1 MDYVYCGAEP
11 PEDILNVYD
20 GGGQRTTG
28 HFSPNF
34 NGFNISSGDPGY
46 MELVPILADGGEN
59 FGVSALAFD
68 DYEEL
73 LWMGNQGG
81 HVTSYYSSTLQKYT
95 SFQVHASDIVRQI
108 ITIDSGILV
117 LTQTSLR
124 HQIRRGIPK
133 FTHRSKSM
141 TEMVCMQQLAPHRL
155 IMAGLQDEMIEFDL
169 RTLKEMKVEHVGS
182 TGCTVLR
189 KNSRFLFAGDPFGMV
204 TLRDLNSLHV
214 EHTIKTHTGS
224 LSDFDVQGNYLI
236 SCGYSGRQGT
246 LAADRFLMVYDLR
259 MLRSI
264 SPIQVLIDPQLLKFL
279 PSQTSRLAVVS
290 SYGQVQLVDTVELSE
305 PRVSMYQINTTGS
318 QCLSFDVCSSS
329 QAMAFGA
336 QSGHISVIAT
346 LNTPQPQFN
355 AFSRNTEFADPVPQ
369 LPFVPITDTS
379 FPLSSIILPHLVT
392 GPRWFSDWP
401 PELQRYQY
409 RRPKPIE
416 SDVLNNM
423 KMQGPIGYSPN
434 PRAARRNQIP
444 YILDSPN
451 NMASNSNGMANT
463 VKTTE
468 SGVKIIPR
476 RYRKVE
482 LKYSKLGTQ
491 DFDFE
496 QHNQTC
502 FAGLEATLPNSY
514 CNSMLQILYF
524 IEPLRQKLIEHSC
537 KKEFC
542 LSCELGF
549 LFNMLDKSSAATP
562 CQASNF
568 LRSFRTVPEA
578 SALGLILSDRSSNV
592 NLISL
597 IQNWNRFI
605 LHQMH
610 YEMVDSDKKSR
621 LNSATS
627 TSSSEENSANNDKPT
642 TVDLSSKAGE
652 IFQTIDMKSNDDR
665 ERSKINEETEISR
678 LFGTKQDCINRCL
691 KCHEKKTKQSILL
704 ACNLTYPLQVKEVE
718 QFNFGSILKGSLST
732 EKHIQAFCESCKK
745 FSPTK
750 QSVKVTC
757 LPQILAINCGLSNEK
772 DLAFLRRQLNRNLH
786 TPSESPAILNTN
798 KPCRYG
804 MNCSRSDCHFVHPDR
819 KSPTSNSTTTQT
831 NSSPNGRQSSWF
843 PLGFSMSISELG
855 ELSVQT
861 ELSDTKTEE
870 HNSMENKENR
880 KSVNET
886 SDAGNGESA
895 AHDKKQSANLAS
907 NNDSYREYALH
918 AVVCQIDD
926 GTQKNLVS
934 LINVSK
940 KYHTQKMATSGSNG
954 EEQQQWYI
962 FNDFS
967 ISPVS
972 IQESVW
978 FTLDWKVPC
987 VLFYSS
993 IGMAGPAEPSAPAA
1007 GTAAIDDIQNISTE
1021 MELPH
1026 HNPFIQD
1033 ITNPV
1038 QLAPAPAPS
1047 NMGDV
1052 LFKPL
1057 QSNEM
1062 PQAGDLV
1069 AMDAEFVTLNP
1080 EENEIRPDGKT
1091 ATIKPCHMSVA
1102 RISCIR
1108 GQGPDEGVPFMDDY
1122 ISTQEKVVDYLTQ
1135 FSGIKPGDLD
1145 ANFSSKRLTALK
1157 NSYQKLK
1164 YLVDIGVI
1172 FVGHGLKNDFRVINI
1187 YVPSEQIIDTVH
1199 LFHLPHHRMVS
1210 LRFLAWH
1217 FLGTKIQSE
1226 THDSVEDARTTLL
1239 LYKYYLKLTAEKKFT
1254 SALKN
1259 LYDRGKQLQWKVPET
1274 D

>member
-20 GGGQRTTG
+20 GGGQSATG

-81 HVTSYYSSTLQKYT
+81 HVTSYYSGTMQKYT

-108 ITIDSGILV
+108 ITTDSGILV

-133 FTHRSKSM
+133 FTHRSKNM
-141 TEMVCMQQLAPHRL
+141 TEMVCMQQLTPSRL
-155 IMAGLQDEMIEFDL
+155 VMAGLQDVMIEFDL
-169 RTLKEMKVEHVGS
+169 STLKETKVDPVGS

-189 KNSRFLFAGDPFGMV
+189 KNSRYLFAGDPFGIV
-204 TLRDLNSLHV
+204 TLRDLNTLHI

-236 SCGYSGRQGT
+236 SCGYSERQGT
-246 LAADRFLMVYDLR
+246 LSADRFLMVYDLR

-290 SYGQVQLVDTVELSE
+290 SYGQIQLVDTVELSE
-305 PRVSMYQINTTGS
+305 PRVSMYQVNTTGS
-318 QCLSFDVCSSS
+318 QCLSFDICSSS

-336 QSGHISVIAT
+336 QSGHISVIASV
-346 LNTPQPQFN
+346 NTPQPQFN

-369 LPFVPITDTS
+369 LPFTPITDTT
-379 FPLSSIILPHLVT
+379 FPLSSIPLPYLVT

-401 PELQRYQY
+401 QQLLLYQY

-416 SDVLNNM
+416 ADVLNNM

-434 PRAARRNQIP
+434 PRTARRNQIP
-444 YILDSPN
+444 YILDTSSSL
-451 NMASNSNGMANT
+451 ATNSNGNT
-463 VKTTE
+463 SMVKTTE
-468 SGVKIIPR
+468 SGAKIIPR

-482 LKYSKLGTQ
+482 LKYTKLGTQ

-524 IEPLRQKLIEHSC
+524 IEPLRQKLIDHSC

-549 LFNMLDKSSAATP
+549 LFNMLDKSSAASP

-610 YEMVDSDKKSR
+610 YEMVDSEKKSR

-627 TSSSEENSANNDKPT
+627 TSSSEENSASNDKPST
-642 TVDLSSKAGE
+642 GD
-652 IFQTIDMKSNDDR
+652 IFQTIDMKDNDDR
-665 ERSKINEETEISR
+665 ERSKINEESEISR

-691 KCHEKKTKQSILL
+691 KCNEEKSKQSILL
-704 ACNLTYPLQVKEVE
+704 ACNLTYPFQVKEAD
-718 QFNFGSILKGSLST
+718 QFNFGSILKCSLSM
-732 EKHIQAFCESCKK
+732 EKHIQAFCESCRK
-745 FSPTK
+745 FFPTK

-757 LPQILAINCGLSNEK
+757 LPQILAINCGLNNEK
-772 DLAFLRRQLNRNLH
+772 DLQFLRRQLNRHLI
-786 TPSESPAILNTN
+786 TPTESPVILNTT

-804 MNCSRSDCHFVHPDR
+804 NNCSRGDCHFVHPDR
-819 KSPTSNSTTTQT
+819 KSPTANSSMTQT
-831 NSSPNGRQSSWF
+831 NMSPKSQNSWF
-843 PLGFSMSISELG
+843 PLSFSMSISEQG

-861 ELSDTKTEE
+861 EHSNTKAEE
-870 HNSMENKENR
+870 HSFTENKENR
-880 KSVNET
+880 RSNNEVNTAGSESNET
-886 SDAGNGESA
+886 E
-895 AHDKKQSANLAS
+895 KPQSTNAAS
-907 NNDSYREYALH
+907 NGSYREYALH

-926 GTQKNLVS
+926 GCQKNLVS

-940 KYHTQKMATSGSNG
+940 NYHSIKLAASGNSAD
-954 EEQQQWYI
+954 EQQQWYI

-993 IGMAGPAEPSAPAA
+993 INTEVSTNEAAKSDIPTNSAES
-1007 GTAAIDDIQNISTE
+1007 D
-1021 MELPH
+1021 LPQ
-1026 HNPFIQD
+1026 HNPFLQD
-1033 ITNPV
+1033 ISNPV
-1038 QLAPAPAPS
+1038 QLASAPAS
-1047 NMGDV
+1047 SSMGEV
-1052 LFKPL
+1052 IYKPL
-1057 QSNEM
+1057 QMNEM

-1164 YLVDIGVI
+1164 FLVDVGVI

-1217 FLGTKIQSE
+1217 FLGIKIQSE
-1226 THDSVEDARTTLL
+1226 THDSVEDARTTLQ
-1239 LYKYYLKLTAEKKFT
+1239 LYKHYLKLTAEKKFT

-1259 LYDRGKQLQWKVPET
+1259 LYDRGKQLQWKVLET
-1274 D
+1274 E

>member
-1 MDYVYCGAEP
+1 MDYVYCGDPNDPIAGE
-11 PEDILNVYD
+11 EMLNVYD
-20 GGGQRTTG
+20 GTRSAN
-28 HFSPNF
+28 HYSPNF
-34 NGFNISSGDPGY
+34 GGFNLGSEPDY
-46 MELVPILADGGEN
+46 MEMVPILADGGEN
-59 FGVSALAFD
+59 FGVSAVTFD
-68 DYEEL
+68 NYEEL

-81 HVTSYYSSTLQKYT
+81 HVTSYYLSNTLQKYT
-95 SFQVHASDIVRQI
+95 SFQVHPSDIVRQI
-108 ITIDSGILV
+108 STIDSGILA

-133 FTHRSKSM
+133 FTHKSKHM
-141 TEMVCMQQLAPHRL
+141 TEMVCMQQLSPHRL
-155 IMAGLQDEMIEFDL
+155 IMAGLQDEMIDFDL
-169 RTLKEMKVEHVGS
+169 RTLKETKLEHVGS
-182 TGCTVLR
+182 AGCTVLR
-189 KNSRFLFAGDPFGMV
+189 QNSRFLFAGDPFGNV

-246 LAADRFLMVYDLR
+246 LAVDRFLMVYDLR
-259 MLRSI
+259 MLRLI
-264 SPIQVLIDPQLLKFL
+264 SPIQVLIDSQLLKFL

-305 PRVSMYQINTTGS
+305 PRVSMYQINTTGTP
-318 QCLSFDVCSSS
+318 CLLSFDVSSSS
-329 QAMAFGA
+329 QALAFGD
-336 QSGHISVIAT
+336 QSGHISIMTAVNVA
-346 LNTPQPQFN
+346 QPQFN
-355 AFSRNTEFADPVPQ
+355 SFSREIEFPDPLPQ
-369 LPFVPITDTS
+369 LPIVPITDTT
-379 FPLSSIILPHLVT
+379 FPLSSIVLPHLVT
-392 GPRWFSDWP
+392 GSRWFSDWP
-401 PELQRYQY
+401 AELLNYQY
-409 RRPKPIE
+409 RRPKPIDAE
-416 SDVLNNM
+416 ILNHM

-434 PRAARRNQIP
+434 PRTQRRNQIP
-444 YILDSPN
+444 YIIEN
-451 NMASNSNGMANT
+451 ASGITGSGNGLTNT
-463 VKTTE
+463 IK
-468 SGVKIIPR
+468 SSDPGVKIIPR

-514 CNSMLQILYF
+514 CNAMLQILYF
-524 IEPLRQKLIEHSC
+524 IEPLRQKLLEHRCS
-537 KKEFC
+537 KEFC
-542 LSCELGF
+542 LTCELGF
-549 LFNMLDKSSAATP
+549 LFNMFDKCTGMSSTP

-592 NLISL
+592 NLMNL

-610 YEMVDSDKKSR
+610 YEI
-621 LNSATS
+621 L
-627 TSSSEENSANNDKPT
+627 E
-642 TVDLSSKAGE
+642 SSKNGHLNHSKYGSVGKNSVDIVTEETEE
-652 IFQTIDMKSNDDR
+652 IFQGIDVRNDEAAKDDQDHEAR
-665 ERSKINEETEISR
+665 ERSKVNTETDISR
-678 LFGTKQDCINRCL
+678 LFGTKQTTVNRCL
-691 KCHEKKTKQSILL
+691 KCNEDKTKQSILL
-704 ACNLTYPLQVKEVE
+704 TCNLSYPHGSKETE
-718 QFNFGSILKGSLST
+718 YFSFGSILKGSLSS
-732 EKHIQAFCESCKK
+732 EKSIQAFCENCKK

-750 QSVKVTC
+750 QMVKVTS
-757 LPQILAINCGLSNEK
+757 LPQILTVNCGLNNEK
-772 DLAFLRRQLNRNLH
+772 DLGFLRRHLQRNNFNL
-786 TPSESPAILNTN
+786 SESPATLNTN

-804 MNCSRSDCHFVHPDR
+804 INCSRSDCHFLHPDR
-819 KSPTSNSTTTQT
+819 KSPSMASSTQQQPA
-831 NSSPNGRQSSWF
+831 NVNISPSGRQTSWF
-843 PLGFSMSISELG
+843 PLSFSMSLNDQG

-861 ELSDTKTEE
+861 ENSNTKLAVESSERNPKSNEIPSGVTE
-870 HNSMENKENR
+870 
-880 KSVNET
+880 
-886 SDAGNGESA
+886 
-895 AHDKKQSANLAS
+895 
-907 NNDSYREYALH
+907 SYREYALH

-940 KYHTQKMATSGSNG
+940 KYHTMKMETMNGS

-962 FNDFS
+962 FNDFC

-972 IQESVW
+972 NQESVW

-993 IGMAGPAEPSAPAA
+993 VNTEKNEILECMVDIPHNEPQP
-1007 GTAAIDDIQNISTE
+1007 
-1021 MELPH
+1021 LY
-1026 HNPFIQD
+1026 NPFLED
-1033 ITNPV
+1033 IENV
-1038 QLAPAPAPS
+1038 AHGGNA
-1047 NMGDV
+1047 GDP

-1057 QSNEM
+1057 QSHEM

-1080 EENEIRPDGKT
+1080 EENELRPDGKT

-1108 GQGPDEGVPFMDDY
+1108 GQGPDEGVPFIDDY
-1122 ISTQEKVVDYLTQ
+1122 ISTQEKVADYLTQ

-1145 ANFSSKRLTALK
+1145 ANFSNKRLNSMK

-1164 YLVDIGVI
+1164 YLVDVGVL

-1187 YVPSEQIIDTVH
+1187 FVPSEQIIDTVH

-1226 THDSVEDARTTLL
+1226 THDSVEDARTTLQ
-1239 LYKYYLKLTAEKKFT
+1239 LYKHYLQLQAEKKFLA
-1254 SALKN
+1254 ALKN
-1259 LYDRGKQLQWKVPET
+1259 LYDRGKQLQWKVPE

>member
-20 GGGQRTTG
+20 GGGQRATG

-81 HVTSYYSSTLQKYT
+81 HVTSYYSGTLQKYT

-108 ITIDSGILV
+108 ITIDAGILV

-141 TEMVCMQQLAPHRL
+141 SEMVCMQLLTPHRL
-155 IMAGLQDEMIEFDL
+155 VMAGLQDEMIEFDL
-169 RTLKEMKVEHVGS
+169 RTLKETKVEHVGS

-204 TLRDLNSLHV
+204 TLRDLNTLHV

-290 SYGQVQLVDTVELSE
+290 SYGQIQLVDTVELSE

-336 QSGHISVIAT
+336 QSGHISVIAAV
-346 LNTPQPQFN
+346 NTPQPQFN

-369 LPFVPITDTS
+369 LPFVPITDTT
-379 FPLSSIILPHLVT
+379 FPLSSIVLPHLVT
-392 GPRWFSDWP
+392 GTHWFSDWP
-401 PELQRYQY
+401 AELLRYQY

-416 SDVLNNM
+416 ADVLNSM

-434 PRAARRNQIP
+434 PRTVRRNQIP
-444 YILDSPN
+444 YILDTPN
-451 NMASNSNGMANT
+451 SLAANSNGMNT
-463 VKTTE
+463 STKTTE

-549 LFNMLDKSSAATP
+549 LFNMLDKSSAASP

-610 YEMVDSDKKSR
+610 YEMVDSEKKSR
-621 LNSATS
+621 LNSGTS
-627 TSSSEENSANNDKPT
+627 TSSSDENSAGNDKP
-642 TVDLSSKAGE
+642 VLDINNKAGE
-652 IFQTIDMKSNDDR
+652 IFQTIDMKENDDR
-665 ERSKINEETEISR
+665 ERSKINEDSEVSR
-678 LFGTKQDCINRCL
+678 LFGTRQDCINHCL
-691 KCHEKKTKQSILL
+691 KCNDEKTKQNILL
-704 ACNLTYPLQVKEVE
+704 ACNLTYPLQVKDGE
-718 QFNFGSILKGSLST
+718 QFHFGSILKASLST

-772 DLAFLRRQLNRNLH
+772 DLGFLRRQLNRNLH
-786 TPSESPAILNTN
+786 TPSESPAILNTS

-804 MNCSRSDCHFVHPDR
+804 LNCSRSDCHFVHPDR
-819 KSPTSNSTTTQT
+819 KSPASNNTSFQHNT
-831 NSSPNGRQSSWF
+831 SPNGRQNSWF
-843 PLGFSMSISELG
+843 PLSFSMSISEQG
-855 ELSVQT
+855 ELCVQT
-861 ELSDTKTEE
+861 EHSNTKTEE
-870 HNSMENKENR
+870 HNYADNKENR
-880 KSVNET
+880 RSIHET
-886 SDAGNGESA
+886 SIESGR
-895 AHDKKQSANLAS
+895 KRFANS
-907 NNDSYREYALH
+907 TTSESYREYALH

-940 KYHTQKMATSGSNG
+940 KYHIQKLASSGNSG

-993 IGMAGPAEPSAPAA
+993 INMDASAISLAA
-1007 GTAAIDDIQNISTE
+1007 AAATKGDMPTNSTE
-1021 MELPH
+1021 AELPQ

-1038 QLAPAPAPS
+1038 QLAPASAPS
-1047 NMGDV
+1047 SMGDV
-1052 LFKPL
+1052 IFKPL
-1057 QSNEM
+1057 QANEM

-1187 YVPSEQIIDTVH
+1187 YVPSDQIIDTVH

-1226 THDSVEDARTTLL
+1226 THDSVEDARTTLQ
-1239 LYKYYLKLTAEKKFT
+1239 LYKHYLKLMAEQKFT
-1254 SALKN
+1254 NALKT
-1259 LYDRGKQLQWKVPET
+1259 LYDRGKQLQWKVPENE
-1274 D
+1274 